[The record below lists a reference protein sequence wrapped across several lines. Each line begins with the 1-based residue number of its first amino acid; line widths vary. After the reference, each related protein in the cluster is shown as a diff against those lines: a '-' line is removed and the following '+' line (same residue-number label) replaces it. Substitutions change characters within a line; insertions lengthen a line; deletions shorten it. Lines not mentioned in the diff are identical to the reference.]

1 MTTFAATSM
10 RRPTTA
16 GVLLAAGITVALAAA
31 QNPRDQHNPGP
42 EPFTTRVIASD
53 LENPWTVL
61 WGPDGFLWVTERTAF
76 RVTRL
81 DPADGS
87 KRVAVTLD
95 DGYQSVVQDG
105 LMGMALHPDLLQGRQ
120 RDFVY
125 LAYTYDGDPGPGLA
139 RRLRVRRYTYVPASA
154 TLTSPVNILDDIP
167 AHDDHGG
174 GALVVGPDDKLYLS
188 RGDLGANFL
197 ANFCMPIRSQ
207 DLPSARDVEAR
218 DWSAYQ
224 GKVLRL
230 NLDGSVPGDNPIVG
244 GVRSHIYTYGHRNIQ
259 GLVFGPGGRLYASE
273 HGPSSDDEIN
283 LLSAGKNYGWPHV
296 AGFNDDRGY
305 VYANWSK
312 SAPEPCSSLT
322 FNNLNPPASV
332 PQAKESAWSH
342 SDFVPPLMT
351 LFTVPVNEDLR
362 KIGNVTIGPGG
373 IDLYAAAAIPGW
385 SRSLLV
391 TGMRTGIVY
400 RLKLNDEG
408 TGIAGAPIEYFRS
421 ADRYR
426 DLAISPDG
434 RRIVLAT
441 DNVGTTSDTM
451 GRRTETLAHPGSI
464 VEYSLREVKSEK

>member
-1 MTTFAATSM
+1 MVCPSPLARLATAAM
-10 RRPTTA
+10 LTA
-16 GVLLAAGITVALAAA
+16 GIALHA

-42 EPFTTRVIASD
+42 EAFASRVLASD

-61 WGPDGFLWVTERTAF
+61 WGPDGYLWVTERTAF
-76 RVTRL
+76 RVKRVN
-81 DPADGS
+81 PADGS
-87 KRVAVTLD
+87 AQVALALT

-105 LMGMALHPDLLQGRQ
+105 LMGMALHPDLLQGRG
-120 RDFVY
+120 RDYVFIVY
-125 LAYTYDGDPGPGLA
+125 IYDADTGPGLT
-139 RRLRVRRYTYVPASA
+139 RRLRVRRYTYDRSSA
-154 TLTSPVNILDDIP
+154 ALTSSTDVLSNLP

-197 ANFCMPIRSQ
+197 ANYCMPVGAQ

-218 DWSAYQ
+218 DWSSYQ
-224 GKVLRL
+224 GKVLRM
-230 NLDGSVPGDNPIVG
+230 NLDGSIPADNPVID

-283 LLSAGKNYGWPHV
+283 LLAPGKNYGWPHV

-305 VYANWSK
+305 VYANWSR
-312 SAPEPCSSLT
+312 SAPEPCQSLT

-332 PQAKESAWSH
+332 PQVKESAWNH
-342 SDFVPPLMT
+342 PDFVPPLAT
-351 LFTVPVNEDLR
+351 LFTVPVDQDLR
-362 KIGNVTIGPGG
+362 VIGNVTIGPGG
-373 IDLYAAAAIPGW
+373 IDLYTAPAIPGW
-385 SRSLLV
+385 SQSLLV

-400 RLKLNDEG
+400 RLKLNAEG
-408 TGIAGAPIEYFRS
+408 TGISGSPVEYFRS

-434 RRIVLAT
+434 LRIVVAT
-441 DNVGTTSDTM
+441 DNFGTTSDAS
-451 GRRTETLAHPGSI
+451 GRRTEKLAHPGAL
-464 VEYSLREVKSEK
+464 VEFTYGK